1 MFPLDFVSFGFQQLS
16 INNKYYHSMAK
27 ETDLTFLES
36 FTGGNPDKMKKY
48 MNMFIQMCP
57 GQLTLMA
64 NHLQS
69 ANYDQLRATAHSL
82 KPQIT
87 YMGIKRGEDLVKSI
101 EHMAAEKR
109 DVEKLPA
116 MLDEF
121 SAVCKLAIDELK
133 QHVS

>member
-1 MFPLDFVSFGFQQLS
+1 MQ
-16 INNKYYHSMAK
+16 K

-36 FTGGNPDKMKKY
+36 FTGGNPEKMKKY

-57 GQLTLMA
+57 GQLNLMST
-64 NHLQS
+64 HLKS
-69 ANYDQLRATAHSL
+69 ENYDQLRAAAHSL

-87 YMGIKRGEDLVKSI
+87 YMGIKRGEPLVKSI
-101 EHMAAEKR
+101 EQMAAAKS

-121 SAVCKLAIDELK
+121 SNICNLAVEELK
-133 QHVS
+133 QQVG

>member
-1 MFPLDFVSFGFQQLS
+1 
-16 INNKYYHSMAK
+16 MAN

-48 MNMFIQMCP
+48 MNMFIQLCP

-69 ANYDQLRATAHSL
+69 ENYDKLRATAHSL

-87 YMGIKRGEDLVKSI
+87 YMGIKRGESLVKSI
-101 EHMAAEKR
+101 EQMAAEKR

-121 SAVCKLAIDELK
+121 NSICNLAVEELK
-133 QHVS
+133 QKVA

>member
-1 MFPLDFVSFGFQQLS
+1 
-16 INNKYYHSMAK
+16 MAK

-57 GQLTLMA
+57 GQLTLMSD
-64 NHLQS
+64 HLKNQ
-69 ANYDQLRATAHSL
+69 NYDQLRAAAHSL

-87 YMGIKRGEDLVKSI
+87 YMGIKRGESLVKEI

-109 DVEKLPA
+109 DVEKLPG

-121 SAVCKLAIDELK
+121 SSICTLAVDELK
-133 QHVS
+133 QHIA

>member
-1 MFPLDFVSFGFQQLS
+1 MTQ
-16 INNKYYHSMAK
+16 

-36 FTGGNPDKMKKY
+36 FTGGNPEKMKKY

-57 GQLTLMA
+57 GQLSLMST
-64 NHLQS
+64 HLQS
-69 ANYDQLRATAHSL
+69 ENYDQLRATAHSL

-87 YMGIKRGEDLVKSI
+87 YMGIKRGESLVKSI
-101 EHMAAEKR
+101 EHMAAEKK

-121 SAVCKLAIDELK
+121 SSICNQAVEELK
-133 QHVS
+133 QHVA

>member
-1 MFPLDFVSFGFQQLS
+1 
-16 INNKYYHSMAK
+16 MAK

-57 GQLTLMA
+57 GQLTLMSD
-64 NHLQS
+64 HLKNQ
-69 ANYDQLRATAHSL
+69 NYDQLRAAAHSL

-87 YMGIKRGEDLVKSI
+87 YMGIKRGESLVKEI

-109 DVEKLPA
+109 DVEKIPG

-121 SAVCKLAIDELK
+121 SSICALASDELK
-133 QHVS
+133 QHIA

>member
-1 MFPLDFVSFGFQQLS
+1 
-16 INNKYYHSMAK
+16 
-27 ETDLTFLES
+27 
-36 FTGGNPDKMKKY
+36 
-48 MNMFIQMCP
+48 
-57 GQLTLMA
+57 MA

-69 ANYDQLRATAHSL
+69 SNYDQLRAAAHSL

-121 SAVCKLAIDELK
+121 SSICNLAIDELK
-133 QHVS
+133 QHVAWNNYLSQQLIKT